1 MNTAKVNDSKF
12 DKLKRR
18 IVKFLRFGKYDV
30 LEAVDVSPYG
40 TDSVPVKDVV
50 AVCSETSTGKPV
62 VIGYLNV
69 ERKAD
74 VGEHRIYSTDSNAGE
89 KFYIWLKNNGT
100 CEIGGNADNAVR
112 YSKLEQA
119 FNDLKT
125 DFNNLVT
132 IYNSH
137 QHTFVGT
144 GSVGAVTTTGTSSS
158 ADISPAKIN
167 EIKVP

>member
-18 IVKFLRFGKYDV
+18 IVKFLRFGKSDV
-30 LEAVDVSPYG
+30 LEAVEVSPYG
-40 TDSVPVKDVV
+40 TDSVPVKNVI

-74 VGEHRIYSTDSNAGE
+74 VGEHRIYSTDSNGGE
-89 KFYIWLKNNGT
+89 KFYVWLKNDGT
-100 CEIGGNADNAVR
+100 CEIGSNADNAVR
-112 YSKLEQA
+112 YSKLNDELTAFKNLLQA
-119 FNDLKT
+119 ELT
-125 DFNNLVT
+125 L
-132 IYNSH
+132 I
-137 QHTFVGT
+137 QT
-144 GSVGAVTTTGTSSS
+144 GIAS
-158 ADISPAKIN
+158 AGGSYSPSTLQLDISPAKIN